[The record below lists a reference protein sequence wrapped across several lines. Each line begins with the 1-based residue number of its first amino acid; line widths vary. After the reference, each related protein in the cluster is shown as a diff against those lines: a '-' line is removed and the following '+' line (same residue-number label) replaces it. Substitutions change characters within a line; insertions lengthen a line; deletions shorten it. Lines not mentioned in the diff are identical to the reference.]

1 MQDILDEKIGR
12 MKNLLKDFLKKG
24 EDFDVEGVL

>member
-12 MKNLLKDFLKKG
+12 MKNLLKDSLKNG